1 MWCGIYL
8 FIPTR
13 RLPIRLRLR
22 RFLIRLSPTR
32 YKWGGLNKRTAA
44 LRLPW
49 SRRRLS
55 LMARISQTELERLRS
70 SVWPALERD
79 NALPAGIL
87 NAVATWETRN
97 TFENDAVSGAG
108 AQGIFQLTAIALR
121 QIKKDTGMTINPRN
135 IYEAS
140 KGAAFLLKRLGRL
153 FAGHLALVLA
163 AYNAGEGTIRR
174 YMVSVRNTGSGF
186 LPRETTDYIVNVSR
200 LVRA

>member
-1 MWCGIYL
+1 
-8 FIPTR
+8 
-13 RLPIRLRLR
+13 
-22 RFLIRLSPTR
+22 
-32 YKWGGLNKRTAA
+32 
-44 LRLPW
+44 
-49 SRRRLS
+49 
-55 LMARISQTELERLRS
+55 MARISQAELDRLRS

-87 NAVATWETRN
+87 NAVATWETRG

-108 AQGIFQLTAIALR
+108 AQGIFQLTQIALR

-174 YMVSVRNTGSGF
+174 YMVSVRDTGSGF